1 MRVQKQI
8 STNSRVISTLLTK
21 YRNTFAAFRELINN
35 SIQAAAKNI
44 YIKIDYSNSASLKAP
59 FKSISIN
66 DDGIGVS
73 ASEFDSRILEIGTTV
88 KKGGQGIG
96 RFGALQIGAKMTV
109 TTVSY
114 DAKDKKHTK
123 VTFPFNASVLK
134 DDRLHKINVNLEV
147 ETLTKAEKPYYKV
160 LVEDLYH
167 NVLDDAPRKNRISEE
182 FLSDKIM
189 NALFEWYSFEIFNKA
204 VTFHVN
210 KRALKPEDFFIDKPI
225 AKKTKYADVTEKEH
239 DFTFMFYNVKS
250 SLNKVKIF
258 LYVENAGIKTVA
270 QEFTYSSDW
279 YTPDMGTW
287 FVYCDSSLFSADL
300 FRNIDMDAIGDEE
313 ISKLKD
319 FIKDEVNTFFK
330 KRNQRFEKFLNVLE
344 KDIHY
349 PYAQKSAASKT
360 HEFLFKKVAF
370 LVEDEYKLIEKN
382 NSIKSFIYP
391 LIDKALSDGHAEQLF
406 KDILHLPESSTE
418 EFHQLLQRTNLEEVI
433 KFSSSVSSKMEF
445 LTFLHDLVYGEI
457 SATLKERSQL
467 HKIVEKELWLF
478 GEAYSGTPCLWSDRR
493 LGGILLEM
501 RKQYFDYAPTKDD
514 DNLIDYDSAGL
525 NDITDLFFLN
535 EKVTDTDEREVMVVE
550 LKSPKCAI
558 GAKEIQQLERYA
570 FAIEN
575 NDAAPSE
582 KVNYKLVLISS
593 RLTAFAKSKAA
604 SSFET
609 YRVPF
614 LLERKTEKNIEL
626 YIMPWRELIETNQR
640 KLSYLSGKL
649 KVKDRK
655 VREKFESEYADLLDP
670 KGTARLTKSKGDK
683 EVLGQLDVSK
693 RANGKSS
700 KKAVRTPAPRR

>member
-8 STNSRVISTLLTK
+8 STNSRVISSLLTK
-21 YRNTFAAFRELINN
+21 YRNTFTAFRELINN

-44 YIKIDYSNSASLKAP
+44 YVKIDYSNSASLKAP
-59 FKSISIN
+59 FRTISIQ

-73 ASEFDSRILEIGTTV
+73 ASEFDARILEIGTTV

-96 RFGALQIGAKMTV
+96 RFGALQLGAKMTV
-109 TTVSY
+109 TTVSF
-114 DAKDKKHTK
+114 DTQVQKFTK
-123 VTFPFNASVLK
+123 VIFPFDASLLK
-134 DDRLHKINVNLEV
+134 DDRLHKVNVNLEV
-147 ETLTKAEKPYYKV
+147 ETLPKAAASYYKV
-160 LVEDLYH
+160 LIEDLYH
-167 NVLDDAPRKNRISEE
+167 NILDDAPRKNRISDE
-182 FLSDKIM
+182 FLNENIM
-189 NALFEWYSFEIFNKA
+189 NALFEGYSFEIFNKA
-204 VTFHVN
+204 VTFHIN
-210 KRALKPEDFFIDKPI
+210 NRELKPQDFYIGKPS
-225 AKKTKYADVTEKEH
+225 AKNTKYTDVSENEH
-239 DFTFMFYNVKS
+239 DFTFTFYNVRS

-258 LYVENAGIKTVA
+258 MYVENAGIKTVA

-287 FVYCDSSLFSADL
+287 FVYCDSSMFSADL

-313 ISKLKD
+313 IRKLKD
-319 FIKDEVNTFFK
+319 FIKDEVNNFFK

-349 PYAQKSAASKT
+349 PYANKSAASKT

-382 NSIKSFIYP
+382 NRIKSFIYP

-406 KDILHLPESSTE
+406 KDVLHLPESSTE
-418 EFHQLLQRTNLEEVI
+418 EFHHLLQRTNLEDVI
-433 KFSSSVSSKMEF
+433 KFSSSVSSKLEF
-445 LTFLHDLVYGEI
+445 LTFLHDLVYGEV

-493 LGGILLEM
+493 LGGILEEM
-501 RKQYFDYAPTKDD
+501 RERYFNYEPAEAD
-514 DNLIDYDSAGL
+514 DNLINFSDPSL

-535 EKVTDTDEREVMVVE
+535 EKVTDNDEREVMVVE
-550 LKSPKCAI
+550 LKSPRCAI

-570 FAIEN
+570 FAIEK

-582 KVNYKLVLISS
+582 KVKYKLILISS
-593 RLTAFAKSKAA
+593 KLNAFARSKAA
-604 SSFET
+604 SSFDT
-609 YRVPF
+609 YRIPF

-626 YIMPWRELIETNQR
+626 YIIPWRELIEANQR
-640 KLSYLSGKL
+640 KLSYLSQKL

-655 VREKFESEYADLLDP
+655 VREKFETEYAELLDP
-670 KGTARLTKSKGDK
+670 KGSARLIKSKGDK
-683 EVLGQLDVSK
+683 EEKGQMALGKKV
-693 RANGKSS
+693 NGKAG
-700 KKAVRTPAPRR
+700 KRVATKTVR